1 MESTPALDSE
11 GRAIV
16 RVLAVV
22 LERLV
27 SANSHLAQS
36 DQGQVTKFHALRAP
50 AIGVGQYLERC
61 VDSDQSFFS
70 LLFNHPQ

>member
-1 MESTPALDSE
+1 MDSTPTQESE
-11 GRAIV
+11 GQAIV

-27 SANSHLAQS
+27 SANSHLAQA

-50 AIGVGQYLERC
+50 AIGIGQYLER
-61 VDSDQSFFS
+61 
-70 LLFNHPQ
+70 